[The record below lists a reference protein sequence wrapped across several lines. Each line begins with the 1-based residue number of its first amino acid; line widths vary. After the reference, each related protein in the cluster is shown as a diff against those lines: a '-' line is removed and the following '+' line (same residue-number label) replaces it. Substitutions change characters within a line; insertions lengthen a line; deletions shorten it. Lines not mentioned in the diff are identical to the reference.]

1 VRIIRLNE
9 WLENYWEFDD
19 DDFEFDE
26 DEEDDMDEHEKVFR
40 MNYH

>member
-1 VRIIRLNE
+1 MRIIRLNE